1 MSKDKTEWEMVT
13 LYIGMQ
19 ETLKCIF
26 TLKFIHQY
34 RFLNLRHFYFYP
46 PAPKVTGNSKSNY
59 RGLTNKSESW
69 LMK

>member
-34 RFLNLRHFYFYP
+34 LFLNLRPFYFYP
-46 PAPKVTGNSKSNY
+46 LPPPGPKSDGKLKIKLP
-59 RGLTNKSESW
+59 RP
-69 LMK
+69 